1 MTVVHSAPRITSN
14 EGVKDALSTALGDML
29 VEAHEEHGEILFTVA
44 RDRIEDALRLLR
56 DEHEYQQLM
65 EIAGV
70 DYPQRTERFEVV
82 YMLLSVTKNHRV
94 MVKVTAS
101 EKTPVPTVTTLWPNA
116 GWLEREVFD
125 MYGVLFDGN
134 TDLRR
139 ILTDYGFE
147 GHPFRKDFP
156 LTGYIELR
164 YSEEEKRVVYEPV
177 DLPQDLRRFD
187 FMSPW
192 EGADY
197 VLPGDEKAAKAP
209 PSPQVDEP
217 KVTPGPGISGAGE
230 PTDSKANERHGFVA
244 AEPFEPVF
252 DYARD
257 AILRSHEESLA
268 RLRRDRVDILL
279 AHDIGELTHGTENKR
294 HMRTFL
300 DSGYGAMAELKRVG
314 AIDAIGLGV
323 NEAEVCLYLLERV
336 ELDVILLAG
345 RYTLLDR
352 RAADELLPL
361 CAERGV
367 KVVIGGPYNSGIL
380 AQPTALQRDPRFDYE
395 RPPEAILARAEAL
408 ERLCLAHGIEL
419 GAAALQFPLRHPA
432 VASVIPGIVGRAQ
445 VEETVARLAIDV
457 PEDLWTELEQGTA
470 A

>member
-1 MTVVHSAPRITSN
+1 MGDLTLPRLGMGTAGIGNLYAPVSDEQARATLVAAWDAGIRYFDTAPHYGFGLSEKRLGEAMATLDADGSAI
-14 EGVKDALSTALGDML
+14 VSTKVG
-29 VEAHEEHGEILFTVA
+29 
-44 RDRIEDALRLLR
+44 RLL
-56 DEHEYQQLM
+56 
-65 EIAGV
+65 
-70 DYPQRTERFEVV
+70 
-82 YMLLSVTKNHRV
+82 
-94 MVKVTAS
+94 
-101 EKTPVPTVTTLWPNA
+101 
-116 GWLEREVFD
+116 
-125 MYGVLFDGN
+125 
-134 TDLRR
+134 
-139 ILTDYGFE
+139 
-147 GHPFRKDFP
+147 
-156 LTGYIELR
+156 
-164 YSEEEKRVVYEPV
+164 
-177 DLPQDLRRFD
+177 
-187 FMSPW
+187 
-192 EGADY
+192 
-197 VLPGDEKAAKAP
+197 
-209 PSPQVDEP
+209 
-217 KVTPGPGISGAGE
+217 E

-279 AHDIGELTHGTENKR
+279 AHDIGELTHGTENER

-323 NEAEVCLYLLERV
+323 NEVEVCLYLLERV